1 MGKKNYSFEKF
12 GTKSEKPHI
21 ILRHDVDYSVH
32 RALALAKIESKQ
44 NIYST
49 YFFQLRSEF
58 YNIFEKT
65 ISSKINQILELGHDV
80 GLHFDLSVYDKKTK
94 KDITHNI
101 KWEKKILSELLNKK
115 ISVFSFHNPDLKY
128 ALSIPDYK
136 ISGMINT
143 YSKKLKNSHYYISD
157 SNGYW
162 RFTRLY
168 DLLKNHNQSKIQIL
182 IHPGHW
188 QKSPM
193 SPRKR
198 IIRCID
204 QRAKNTLQM
213 YDSILK
219 TSKRKN
225 IM

>member
-1 MGKKNYSFEKF
+1 
-12 GTKSEKPHI
+12 
-21 ILRHDVDYSVH
+21 
-32 RALALAKIESKQ
+32 
-44 NIYST
+44 
-49 YFFQLRSEF
+49 
-58 YNIFEKT
+58 
-65 ISSKINQILELGHDV
+65 
-80 GLHFDLSVYDKKTK
+80 
-94 KDITHNI
+94 
-101 KWEKKILSELLNKK
+101 
-115 ISVFSFHNPDLKY
+115 
-128 ALSIPDYK
+128 
-136 ISGMINT
+136 MINT